1 MARVIAGPGAGFQ
14 GSVDDLS
21 FYKMRGVEGT
31 IVRRK
36 GGPSKEQVKN
46 APSMVQTR
54 RGNSEFAGRAK
65 TAQWIMRSLFYHKS
79 LADHNI
85 AGPLNA
91 LMRPVQ
97 ALDGESVLGQR
108 DVRLSANPQI
118 LKGFSLNRNNPFDT
132 AIRYPIEYVLDRDTA
147 TAFVQVPE
155 LQPGI
160 NLFAPEKYP
169 WFSIV
174 ISLGIV
180 PDLVFTKDQE
190 PADPD
195 YDSFTDSEARSS
207 VHAYSYT
214 HPEYQLLDTL
224 PVCAVTVWHPVKK
237 GCPAIPLDLQLLI
250 PPPDNHFTLLLSIG
264 IRYGIQEDAQTITQA
279 RYAGAAKIL
288 AVE

>member
-21 FYKMRGVEGT
+21 FYRIRGVEGT

-91 LMRPVQ
+91 LMTPVQ
-97 ALDGESVLGQR
+97 LLDGTSNWGQR
-108 DVRLSANPQI
+108 NVRLSANPQI
-118 LKGFSLNRNNPFDT
+118 LKGFSLNRNNTFDT
-132 AIRYPIEYVLDRDTA
+132 AIRYPIEYVLDRNTVS
-147 TAFVQVPE
+147 AFVQVPE

-174 ISLGIV
+174 VSLGLV
-180 PDLVFTKDQE
+180 PDIIFTKDQE
-190 PADPD
+190 PADAD
-195 YDSFTDSEARSS
+195 YDSFTDPQAKSS
-207 VHAYSYT
+207 VHAYTYP
-214 HPEYQLLDTL
+214 HPEYKLYTL

-237 GCPAIPLDLQLLI
+237 GCPAIPLELQL
-250 PPPDNHFTLLLSIG
+250 PVSPPDNQFTLLLSIG
-264 IRYGIQEDAQTITQA
+264 IRYGIQEDARIISQV